1 MVETGRR
8 RGIVGS
14 WRLPASVKLAYD
26 HRSPSTGKLRTRGR
40 VRRDDARACQE
51 EQGGLVGGWHVVIP
65 AATGF
70 VVRAASRPWP
80 STRSL
85 GVESVRSGR

>member
-26 HRSPSTGKLRTRGR
+26 HRSPSTGKLRTQGL
-40 VRRDDARACQE
+40 VRRHDARACE
-51 EQGGLVGGWHVVIP
+51 EEPGGLVGGWHVVIP
-65 AATGF
+65 AATGCF
-70 VVRAASRPWP
+70 VERP
-80 STRSL
+80 
-85 GVESVRSGR
+85 VELVAIHQVWG